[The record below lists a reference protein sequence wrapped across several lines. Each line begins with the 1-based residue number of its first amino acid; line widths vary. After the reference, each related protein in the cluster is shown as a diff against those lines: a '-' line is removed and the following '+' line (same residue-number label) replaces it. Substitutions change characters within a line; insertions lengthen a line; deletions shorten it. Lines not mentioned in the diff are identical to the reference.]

1 MPEGGRRTRPGC
13 DNPVR
18 MATVTASATRAV
30 DAPPER
36 VLEFLRDYRE
46 ARPRILPDN
55 YSAYRVESGGHG
67 QGTVIGYHF
76 AAGGRERDYRLAVE
90 ENGGGL
96 FERDQLSSFVSRW
109 TVTPEG
115 SGAQVTLEASWQG
128 AGGIGGVF
136 ERTFAPLGLRRIYG
150 EMLERL
156 AGELSA

>member
-1 MPEGGRRTRPGC
+1 
-13 DNPVR
+13 

-67 QGTVIGYHF
+67 QGTLIGYHF

-90 ENGGGL
+90 EDGGGL
-96 FERDQLSSFVSRW
+96 VERDQLSSFVSRW
-109 TVTPEG
+109 IVAPVLDG
-115 SGAQVTLEASWQG
+115 AGAQVTLESSWHGAS
-128 AGGIGGVF
+128 GIGGVF
-136 ERTFAPLGLRRIYG
+136 ERAFAPLGLRRIYG
-150 EMLERL
+150 AMLEQL

>member
-1 MPEGGRRTRPGC
+1 MG
-13 DNPVR
+13 
-18 MATVTASATRAV
+18 TVTASATKAV

-46 ARPRILPDN
+46 GRPRILTDN

-67 QGTVIGYHF
+67 NGTVIGYHF

-90 ENGGGL
+90 EDGVGL

-109 TVTPEG
+109 SVAA
-115 SGAQVTLEASWQG
+115 SGAGTEVTLESSWQG

-150 EMLERL
+150 EILEKL
-156 AGELSA
+156 AVELSEL

>member
-1 MPEGGRRTRPGC
+1 
-13 DNPVR
+13 
-18 MATVTASATRAV
+18 MARVTASASKV
-30 DAPPER
+30 LDATPER

-55 YSAYRVESGGHG
+55 YSAYRVEQGGHG
-67 QGTVIGYHF
+67 NGTVIGYHF

-90 ENGGGL
+90 EDGDGL

-109 TVTPEG
+109 TVAPDG
-115 SGAQVTLEASWQG
+115 AGAQVTLESSWQG

-136 ERTFAPLGLRRIYG
+136 ERTFAPLGLRRIVG
-150 EMLERL
+150 EMLDTL